1 MSISEFRLNR
11 GLRIRWNQSIAAQ
24 RAAMAPKLE
33 HSKNI
38 GLGRETDLDDVFL
51 GATPTN
57 YRWADLELQCAFIAL
72 SLMTNGAIA
81 RELHCKSIQ
90 VP

>member
-1 MSISEFRLNR
+1 MESKYSRSESCY
-11 GLRIRWNQSIAAQ
+11 GSEIRT
-24 RAAMAPKLE
+24 L
-33 HSKNI
+33 KNI

-72 SLMTNGAIA
+72 SLMTNGTIW
-81 RELHCKSIQ
+81 RELYCKSIR
-90 VP
+90 VPLIENSTRIG